1 MQKRFVGY
9 QDDLTQEN
17 LLFMVKANSEPGVKY
32 GLTTFLNT
40 SDMTLTIAPGYMI
53 LPDGMVIGETEPVKI
68 QLVEPGTGDYWA
80 TLIATRLIEPGMM
93 NDEVRY
99 EVVQNK
105 VAADALTN
113 ITNLVRMPL
122 AWIQKVGSLFT
133 VMDLGQRSLD
143 APEILVPPF
152 PQIYTPIVDLSY
164 TDGILFRNFKNTDS
178 AFYLKIPENK
188 DRYIS
193 SIRITARGDAEA
205 VLSVEALKTFENGNS
220 TTIKTNMSFSA
231 TSYTTQT
238 LVYPFR
244 AYSFSDI
251 LKLQV
256 SGVSA
261 VNISEIAIDRTR
273 LF

>member
-1 MQKRFVGY
+1 
-9 QDDLTQEN
+9 
-17 LLFMVKANSEPGVKY
+17 
-32 GLTTFLNT
+32 
-40 SDMTLTIAPGYMI
+40 
-53 LPDGMVIGETEPVKI
+53 
-68 QLVEPGTGDYWA
+68 
-80 TLIATRLIEPGMM
+80 
-93 NDEVRY
+93 
-99 EVVQNK
+99 
-105 VAADALTN
+105 
-113 ITNLVRMPL
+113 
-122 AWIQKVGSLFT
+122 
-133 VMDLGQRSLD
+133 LGQRSLD

-193 SIRITARGDAEA
+193 SIRITARGDAPA

-256 SGVSA
+256 SGVPA